1 MVLLLSGAHGP
12 FLDTELEL
20 ADIANDGLLGT
31 GMRSQPL
38 PVWEQEWEHPET
50 YTHSRHP
57 P

>member
-50 YTHSRHP
+50 YTHSRHQP
-57 P
+57 